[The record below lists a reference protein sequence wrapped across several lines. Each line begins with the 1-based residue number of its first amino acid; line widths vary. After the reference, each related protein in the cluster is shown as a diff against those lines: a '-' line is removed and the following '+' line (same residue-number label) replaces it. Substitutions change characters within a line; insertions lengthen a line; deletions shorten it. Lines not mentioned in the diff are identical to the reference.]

1 MNTIDR
7 LLTDGDAD
15 AIRLFNDAARMG
27 ALSEAQV
34 AFGKA
39 IIANPERFEDARNAV
54 EAKIAERHAA
64 RVAEEAAKADR
75 KAARNLKGKEVGVTV
90 YWTSKSRS
98 RCAGVVTAIDGET
111 LTIDYNGQSVVKSA
125 IQVGTVA

>member
-15 AIRLFNDAARMG
+15 AIRLFNNAARMG
-27 ALSEAQV
+27 ALSEAQI

-64 RVAEEAAKADR
+64 RVAEDAAKAERVAAR
-75 KAARNLKGKEVGVTV
+75 KAAGPSARQQKIAREYAEWVA
-90 YWTSKSRS
+90 
-98 RCAGVVTAIDGET
+98 AGRPA
-111 LTIDYNGQSVVKSA
+111 K
-125 IQVGTVA
+125 